1 MLRPVG
7 VLMLAVL
14 LCAPAD
20 AGAEWQFKPLVGVTF
35 APFTTYNDPEHAAG
49 SASPADPEV
58 DSGSSHLAF
67 GGALVLIGEVFGA
80 EMDLGHAPGFFEAIE
95 AGGEQEKLVLGSSV
109 RTLTGNLVVAL
120 PRRVSEYTLRP
131 YVVAGLGVMY
141 VKVKNALTISQF
153 DVADRVPAIDVGGGA
168 TGFFTDRLGVGW
180 DLRYFRSVG
189 SAPGVTLFE
198 DGQLSFWRAN
208 MSVVVRY

>member
-7 VLMLAVL
+7 VLMLAAL

-20 AGAEWQFKPLVGVTF
+20 AGAEWQFKPFVGVTF

-67 GGALVLIGEVFGA
+67 GGAFVLIGEVFGA
-80 EMDLGHAPGFFEAIE
+80 EVDFGHAPGFFEAIE
-95 AGGEQEKLVLGSSV
+95 AGSEHELVLGSSV
-109 RTLTGNLVVAL
+109 RTVTGNLVVAL
-120 PRRVSEYTLRP
+120 PRRVTEYTLRP
-131 YVVAGLGVMY
+131 YVIAGLGVMY
-141 VKVKNALTISQF
+141 VRVKTRPGFNPL
-153 DVADRVPAIDVGGGA
+153 DVVDRVPAIDFGGGA